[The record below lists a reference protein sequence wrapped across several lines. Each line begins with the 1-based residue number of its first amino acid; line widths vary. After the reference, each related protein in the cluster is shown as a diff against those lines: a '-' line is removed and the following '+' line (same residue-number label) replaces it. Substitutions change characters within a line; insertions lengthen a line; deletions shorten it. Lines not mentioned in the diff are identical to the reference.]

1 MGSYACYLFSEHLL
15 FSTPCVFIL
24 IIKQEIIN
32 DNNTHLGSRMMDHLY
47 FHFEHLKSTH
57 INSVMNRLHLII

>member
-1 MGSYACYLFSEHLL
+1 MHVICLVSICYFLHHVF
-15 FSTPCVFIL
+15 FIL
-24 IIKQEIIN
+24 IIKIIN

-57 INSVMNRLHLII
+57 INSVMNRTTFNYMT